1 MIEYLEVVGNVINL
15 TVESKPEKTKNSS
28 MKSKTHT
35 LFAMTVQKEDTQVQT
50 LYQSPYL
57 RAILA
62 DKRITDTTKMISVAN
77 SSMAA
82 ALRYISNS
90 K

>member
-1 MIEYLEVVGNVINL
+1 
-15 TVESKPEKTKNSS
+15 
-28 MKSKTHT
+28 MKSKSHS
-35 LFAMTVQKEDTQVQT
+35 LFTVTTQKDEAQVQT

-57 RAILA
+57 RAILT
-62 DKRITDTTKMISVAN
+62 DKRITDTAKMISVAN

-82 ALRYISNS
+82 ALRYISNL

>member
-1 MIEYLEVVGNVINL
+1 
-15 TVESKPEKTKNSS
+15 
-28 MKSKTHT
+28 MKSNNPSV
-35 LFAMTVQKEDTQVQT
+35 FATDFPAKESSSVQT

-57 RAILA
+57 RAILT
-62 DKRITDTTKMISVAN
+62 DKRINDTAKMISIAN

>member
-1 MIEYLEVVGNVINL
+1 
-15 TVESKPEKTKNSS
+15 
-28 MKSKTHT
+28 MKSNNPAVFSSN
-35 LFAMTVQKEDTQVQT
+35 FAAKESTPVQT

-57 RAILA
+57 RAILT
-62 DKRITDTTKMISVAN
+62 DKKITDTAKMISIAN

>member
-1 MIEYLEVVGNVINL
+1 
-15 TVESKPEKTKNSS
+15 
-28 MKSKTHT
+28 MKSYSQSTIPLQVPQIKEETH
-35 LFAMTVQKEDTQVQT
+35 VKT

-57 RAILA
+57 KAILS
-62 DKRITDTTKMISVAN
+62 DKHISDTAKMISVAN

-90 K
+90 R

>member
-1 MIEYLEVVGNVINL
+1 
-15 TVESKPEKTKNSS
+15 
-28 MKSKTHT
+28 MKSKNHS
-35 LFAMTVQKEDTQVQT
+35 LFTVTSQKEDTQVQT

-57 RAILA
+57 KAILA
-62 DKRITDTTKMISVAN
+62 DKRINDTAKMISVAN

-82 ALRYISNS
+82 ALRYIANSN